1 VALPSA
7 KQQVFAPWNDP
18 AASPLIR
25 IEGVSKSFGDFLAVN
40 KVDLDIYPGEFF
52 SLLGASGCGKTT
64 LLRMLAGFES
74 PSEGR
79 ITIDGVD
86 MTDVPPYERPVNM
99 MFQSY
104 ALFPHM
110 TVAQNVAFGL
120 KQDGLPKARITD
132 KVKAVL
138 DLVQMSGFSQR
149 KPHQL
154 SGGQRQRVALARCLA
169 KEPKVLLLDEPLA
182 ALDKKLREQTQLELV
197 NIQDRV
203 GITFV
208 MVTHDQEEAMTMSAR
223 IGVMNAGSI
232 EQIGTP
238 VEIYEYPTTTF
249 VADFIGTA
257 NMFDGVVAL
266 DEHDHTVVA
275 CAELECTL
283 TVGHSGGVAVG
294 APVTVMIRPEK
305 MTVQREAPVE
315 RINCA
320 HGVVTDIAYL
330 GDISIYHIRLASGRK
345 VQVALTNLRH
355 TSEQRLTWDDEVYL
369 TWHPANA
376 VVLVQ

>member
-1 VALPSA
+1 MALPSA
-7 KQQVFAPWNDP
+7 KPIVFSPWNDP
-18 AASPLIR
+18 DATPLIR
-25 IEGVSKSFGDFLAVN
+25 IRGVSKSFGDFLAVN
-40 KVDLDIYPGEFF
+40 NVDLDIYPGEFF

-74 PSEGR
+74 PTDGR
-79 ITIDGVD
+79 IFIDGVD
-86 MTDVPPYERPVNM
+86 MTGIPPYERPVNM

-120 KQDGLPKARITD
+120 KQDGLSKKKIAEKA
-132 KVKAVL
+132 KEVL
-138 DLVQMSGFSQR
+138 DLVQMSAFSER
-149 KPHQL
+149 KPNQL
-154 SGGQRQRVALARCLA
+154 SGGQRQRVALARSLA

-182 ALDKKLREQTQLELV
+182 ALDKKLRGQTQLELV

-223 IGVMNAGSI
+223 IGVMNAGFI
-232 EQIGTP
+232 EQVGTP
-238 VEIYEYPTTTF
+238 VEIYEYPATTF

-266 DEHDHTVVA
+266 DEQNRTVVD
-275 CAELECTL
+275 CAELEAQL
-283 TVGHSGGVAVG
+283 TVGHSSGVAVG
-294 APVTVMIRPEK
+294 APVTVMVRPEK
-305 MTVQREAPVE
+305 MTVQREAPQDGLNSV
-315 RINCA
+315 
-320 HGVVTDIAYL
+320 HGVVSDIAYL
-330 GDISIYHIRLASGRK
+330 GDISIYHVRLNSGRK

-369 TWHPANA
+369 TWHPANSL
-376 VVLVQ
+376 VLVQ